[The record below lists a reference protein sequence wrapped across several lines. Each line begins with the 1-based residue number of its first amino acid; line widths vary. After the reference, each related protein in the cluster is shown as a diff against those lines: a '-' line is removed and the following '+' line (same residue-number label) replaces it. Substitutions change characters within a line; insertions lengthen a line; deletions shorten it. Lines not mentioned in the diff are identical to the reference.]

1 MTAPDVRPEPSRADV
16 ERYAEAIERAH
27 WNTLHDRWPDV
38 AALEVLALV
47 AQDRAADAA
56 TIEGLRAEVERLRSA
71 MSDAS
76 SRAGFAHVGRTLA
89 EADASEGEAALIE
102 SRKEVE
108 RITKRHIAMTLHDRD
123 LVKEQMRHAEAAESQ
138 RDALVAAM
146 ERVRALHEMQ
156 VEMGVQ
162 PWCEADGKPWP
173 CPTITALAAVTPKG
187 DSDD

>member
-1 MTAPDVRPEPSRADV
+1 
-16 ERYAEAIERAH
+16 
-27 WNTLHDRWPDV
+27 
-38 AALEVLALV
+38 
-47 AQDRAADAA
+47 
-56 TIEGLRAEVERLRSA
+56 
-71 MSDAS
+71 
-76 SRAGFAHVGRTLA
+76 
-89 EADASEGEAALIE
+89 
-102 SRKEVE
+102 
-108 RITKRHIAMTLHDRD
+108 
-123 LVKEQMRHAEAAESQ
+123 VKEQMRHAEAAESQ